1 MEKIKSIL
9 LEGKG
14 KVYAMVLLQGTIGLF
29 VGNYFIRP
37 ALVTT
42 AVVSTTIATSSL
54 SAGPTCANGCVAVDK
69 DGTKCDTSGSRD
81 KKDPICQAACAVIA
95 LQVAQNQSK
104 TTTTGTGSSSAPSA
118 LTYTGS
124 PYTYTVGTAIT
135 TNTPTV
141 TGTVTSCAANPTLPT
156 GLSIA
161 ATTCAISGTP
171 TATSAAAAYTITAT
185 NATGS
190 TTAAINITVNAAA
203 ATACT
208 TCKMFITTSTY
219 TGATIGGITGAD
231 AKCASDASKP
241 ASGTYKAF
249 LVDDTNRIACT
260 TANCSGGASENK
272 NWVLKANTAYT
283 RVDGTAIGTT
293 TAAAI
298 LPATLT
304 NPIST
309 TADTLFG
316 TIRTGMAFAKD
327 WTSRVNGHCTNY
339 TVTTGSST
347 DGDAGTG
354 TTSNYL
360 YVNGGTCAGLKSLLC
375 VEQ

>member
-1 MEKIKSIL
+1 MEKMKSL
-9 LEGKG
+9 FSGGKS
-14 KVYAMVLLQGTIGLF
+14 KVYALVILQGAIGLF

-42 AVVSTTIATSSL
+42 AIVSTTIATSSL
-54 SAGPTCANGCVAVDK
+54 IADSANASCANGCRSESHTGDCLDKSKHNSRVDSA
-69 DGTKCDTSGSRD
+69 CVL
-81 KKDPICQAACAVIA
+81 ACAEIA
-95 LQVAQNQSK
+95 KVTTPVAA
-104 TTTTGTGSSSAPSA
+104 TATATGTG
-118 LTYTGS
+118 TG
-124 PYTYTVGTAIT
+124 TGTA
-135 TNTPTV
+135 
-141 TGTVTSCAANPTLPT
+141 TGT
-156 GLSIA
+156 
-161 ATTCAISGTP
+161 
-171 TATSAAAAYTITAT
+171 
-185 NATGS
+185 ATG
-190 TTAAINITVNAAA
+190 TGTGTA

-208 TCKMFITTSTY
+208 TCKMFVTTSTY

-231 AKCASDASKP
+231 AKCASDAAKP
-241 ASGTYKAF
+241 ATGTYKAF

-272 NWVLKANTAYT
+272 NWVLKASTAYT
-283 RVDGTAIGTT
+283 RVDGTAIATS
-293 TAAAI
+293 TASAI

-309 TADTLFG
+309 TGDTMLG
-316 TIRTGMAFAKD
+316 NIRTGMAFAKD

-347 DGDAGTG
+347 DGDAGTVL
-354 TTSNYL
+354 TTSSYL